1 MSKDLSKIKK
11 IIYLCNGTCCTDN
24 GAEENIKTLRKSL
37 TQYEL
42 NDEIHTIRTK
52 CQGFCKKGPIVNIQ
66 PENTWYKEVNIETS
80 NKIVTTHIL
89 KDTLIKEQLLFS
101 SNSTKDDFKPQKN
114 KSNFITKLFN
124 LSCFLLFLFLFQ
136 KTQGQSS
143 INGFIIDAT
152 NQTKIEGATI
162 KIKES
167 GESTI
172 SQENGVYKLQSAS
185 EGIKT
190 IVVSHI
196 GYNVFTTKINFKKD
210 EQKSLNISLLHNVMN
225 LEELV
230 ISALSIKKQENKIDQ
245 ISLQLQ
251 PIKSAQDLLRA
262 VPGLFI
268 AQHAG
273 GGKAE
278 QIFVRG
284 IDNDHGTDFSIQMDG
299 IPANMPSHAHGQGYA
314 DMHFMIPETI
324 GTVNFFKGPYEASLG
339 DFSVAGAA
347 QFNSKYRLENNIVKL
362 ESGLFNTQRVLT
374 MLQILDQKHLVSK
387 WNDNAYFASEYNY
400 TDGFFESK
408 LKFKRFNFFGRYNAQ
423 LTPKTTLI
431 LSGSYFSST
440 WNASGQLPLRAI
452 EKGTLSRYGA
462 IDDSEGGIASRLNTN
477 VILDTKLKEN
487 QSWKNQFY
495 YSKNIFDLFSN
506 FTFFMNDPINGDE
519 ILQWEKRDLFGL
531 KSTYNRLDN
540 ISSTKLSSEV
550 GFATRTDILGL
561 GRDYVLRRAFLSKA
575 ANDDVAITNYSLYL
589 DEDWQFAPKWSL
601 KLGFRNE
608 LFNFYLK
615 NKIEDNNSGKKTV
628 YRFNP
633 KAQIHFTPTSNFSV
647 YAKWGIGF
655 HSNYAHTA
663 VSKDPTATNPVPQ
676 SESVDLGFIMKLYKK
691 SIFNFTAW
699 WTDSGSEFKFIS
711 DDGSFENLGSSRKYG
726 IDTSLKIQ
734 FTDFLWADTNLNYAY
749 SFLREAPK
757 EKNLIPLYTRWNSTG
772 GLTLKLENGI
782 NASLRYRFMGERPA
796 IEDGSVYSKPY
807 TIADVV
813 IRYTRPRYEISL
825 STENIFNT
833 KWDEAQFYDQSQLK
847 NEIEPII
854 DFHNTPGTPFFLK
867 GSISY
872 FF

>member
-1 MSKDLSKIKK
+1 M
-11 IIYLCNGTCCTDN
+11 
-24 GAEENIKTLRKSL
+24 
-37 TQYEL
+37 
-42 NDEIHTIRTK
+42 
-52 CQGFCKKGPIVNIQ
+52 
-66 PENTWYKEVNIETS
+66 
-80 NKIVTTHIL
+80 
-89 KDTLIKEQLLFS
+89 
-101 SNSTKDDFKPQKN
+101 
-114 KSNFITKLFN
+114 TKLFN

>member
-1 MSKDLSKIKK
+1 M
-11 IIYLCNGTCCTDN
+11 
-24 GAEENIKTLRKSL
+24 
-37 TQYEL
+37 
-42 NDEIHTIRTK
+42 
-52 CQGFCKKGPIVNIQ
+52 
-66 PENTWYKEVNIETS
+66 
-80 NKIVTTHIL
+80 
-89 KDTLIKEQLLFS
+89 
-101 SNSTKDDFKPQKN
+101 
-114 KSNFITKLFN
+114 TKLFN

-143 INGFIIDAT
+143 INGFIIDVT

-162 KIKES
+162 RIKES

-190 IVVSHI
+190 IIVSHI

-230 ISALSIKKQENKIDQ
+230 ISASSIKKQENKIDQ

-550 GFATRTDILGL
+550 GFVTRTDILGL

-726 IDTSLKIQ
+726 IDASLKIQ

>member
-24 GAEENIKTLRKSL
+24 GAEENIQVLRKTL
-37 TQYEL
+37 TEQEL
-42 NDEIHTIRTK
+42 NDEVHTIRTK

-66 PENTWYKEVNIETS
+66 PENTWYKEVDIETS
-80 NKIVTTHIL
+80 RGIVTTHIL
-89 KDTLIKEQLLFS
+89 KNILLKKDLLFS
-101 SNSTKDDFKPQKN
+101 SNSIIEPKKKKN
-114 KSNFITKLFN
+114 NFFTKLFN
-124 LSCFLLFLFLFQ
+124 WFCIFSFLFFFSNI
-136 KTQGQSS
+136 KAQST
-143 INGFIIDAT
+143 IHGFILDAT
-152 NQTKIEGATI
+152 NQTKIVGATI
-162 KIKES
+162 KVKES
-167 GESTI
+167 GESTV
-172 SQENGVYKLQSAS
+172 SEENGSYTLQFSS
-185 EGIKT
+185 EGLKT
-190 IVVSHI
+190 IIITHI
-196 GYNVFTTKINFKKD
+196 GYDSISLKINFKKN
-210 EQKSLNISLLHNVMN
+210 EQKLLNVSLLHNVMN

-230 ISALSIKKQENKIDQ
+230 ITTAFAKKQENKIDQ

-251 PIKSAQDLLRA
+251 PIKSGQDLLRA

-284 IDNDHGTDFSIQMDG
+284 TDNDHGTDFSIQMDG
-299 IPANMPSHAHGQGYA
+299 IPANLPSHAHGQGYA

-324 GTVNFFKGPYEASLG
+324 GNVHFFKGPYEASLG

-347 QFNSKYRLENNIVKL
+347 QFNSKYRLEKNNIKL
-362 ESGLFNTQRVLT
+362 ESGLFNTQRVLA
-374 MLQILDQKHLVSK
+374 MLQVLDQKHLVSK

-423 LTPKTTLI
+423 LTNKTALL
-431 LSGSYFSST
+431 LSGSYFSSS

-452 EKGTLSRYGA
+452 EKGTLSRYGS

-477 VILDTKLKEN
+477 LILDTKLNET

-531 KSTYNRLDN
+531 KSVYNRLDN
-540 ISSTKLSSEV
+540 VGTTKLYSEV
-550 GFATRTDILGL
+550 GFVTRTDILGL
-561 GRDYVLRRAFLSKA
+561 GRDYVLKRAFLSKA
-575 ANDDVAITNYSLYL
+575 ANDHVAITNYSLYV

-608 LFNFYLK
+608 LFDFYLK
-615 NKIEDNNSGKKTV
+615 DKINDNNSGKKAV

-633 KAQIHFTPTSNFSV
+633 KAQLYFNPTSNLTIFT
-647 YAKWGIGF
+647 KWGIGF

-663 VSKDPTATNPVPQ
+663 VSKDPTASNPVPQ
-676 SESVDLGFIMKLYKK
+676 SQSLDLGLIMKLYKK

-726 IDTSLKIQ
+726 IDASLKIQ

-749 SFLREAPK
+749 SFLKEAPK
-757 EKNLIPLYTRWNSTG
+757 EENLIPLYTRWNSTG

-796 IEDGSVYSKPY
+796 AEDGSIFSKPY
-807 TIADVV
+807 TITDLV
-813 IRYTRPRYEISL
+813 IRYTRPRYEMSL
-825 STENIFNT
+825 STENIFNV
-833 KWDEAQFYDQSQLK
+833 KWDEAQFYDKSRLK
-847 NEIEPII
+847 NETEAVT
-854 DFHNTPGTPFFLK
+854 DFHNTPGTPFFIK

>member
-24 GAEENIKTLRKSL
+24 GAEENIKTLRKNL

-80 NKIVTTHIL
+80 NNIVTTHIL

-143 INGFIIDAT
+143 INGFIIDVT

-162 KIKES
+162 RIKES

-190 IVVSHI
+190 IIVSHI

-230 ISALSIKKQENKIDQ
+230 ISASSIKKQENKIDQ

-550 GFATRTDILGL
+550 GFVTRTDILGL
-561 GRDYVLRRAFLSKA
+561 GRDYVLRRAFLSKV

-726 IDTSLKIQ
+726 IDASLKIQ

>member
-847 NEIEPII
+847 NETEPII
-854 DFHNTPGTPFFLK
+854 DFHNIPGTPFFLK

>member
-1 MSKDLSKIKK
+1 M
-11 IIYLCNGTCCTDN
+11 
-24 GAEENIKTLRKSL
+24 
-37 TQYEL
+37 
-42 NDEIHTIRTK
+42 
-52 CQGFCKKGPIVNIQ
+52 
-66 PENTWYKEVNIETS
+66 
-80 NKIVTTHIL
+80 
-89 KDTLIKEQLLFS
+89 
-101 SNSTKDDFKPQKN
+101 
-114 KSNFITKLFN
+114 FN

-143 INGFIIDAT
+143 INGFIIDVT

-162 KIKES
+162 RIKES

-190 IVVSHI
+190 IIVSHI

-230 ISALSIKKQENKIDQ
+230 ISASSIKKQENKIDQ

-550 GFATRTDILGL
+550 GFVTRTDILGL
-561 GRDYVLRRAFLSKA
+561 GRDYVLRRAFLSKV

-726 IDTSLKIQ
+726 IDASLKIQ

>member
-847 NEIEPII
+847 NETEPII

>member
-550 GFATRTDILGL
+550 GFVTRTDILGL

-772 GLTLKLENGI
+772 GFTLKLENGI

-847 NEIEPII
+847 NETEPII

>member
-24 GAEENIKTLRKSL
+24 GAEENIKTLRKNL

>member
-24 GAEENIKTLRKSL
+24 GAEENIKTLRKNL

-80 NKIVTTHIL
+80 NNIVTTHIL

-143 INGFIIDAT
+143 INGFIIDVT

-162 KIKES
+162 RIKES

-190 IVVSHI
+190 IIVSHI

-230 ISALSIKKQENKIDQ
+230 ISASSIKKQENKIDQ

-550 GFATRTDILGL
+550 GFVTRTDILGL

-726 IDTSLKIQ
+726 IDASLKIQ

>member
-24 GAEENIKTLRKSL
+24 GAEENIKTLRKNL

-80 NKIVTTHIL
+80 NNIVTTHIL

-143 INGFIIDAT
+143 INGFIIDVT

-162 KIKES
+162 RIKES

-190 IVVSHI
+190 IIVSHI

-230 ISALSIKKQENKIDQ
+230 ISASSIKKQENKIDQ

>member
-24 GAEENIKTLRKSL
+24 GAEENIKTLRKNL

-80 NKIVTTHIL
+80 NNIVTTHIL

-143 INGFIIDAT
+143 INGFIIDVT

-162 KIKES
+162 RIKES

-190 IVVSHI
+190 IIVSHI

-210 EQKSLNISLLHNVMN
+210 EQKSLNISLLQNVMN

-230 ISALSIKKQENKIDQ
+230 ISASSIKKQENKIDQ

-550 GFATRTDILGL
+550 GFVTRTDILGL

-726 IDTSLKIQ
+726 IDASLKIQ

>member
-550 GFATRTDILGL
+550 GFVTRTDILGL

-726 IDTSLKIQ
+726 IDASLKIQ

>member
-550 GFATRTDILGL
+550 GFVTRTDILGL

-847 NEIEPII
+847 NETEPII